1 MTWDEFN
8 EKFNKIAETSERPD
22 IMRLILNEFGEW
34 ENLAFGIL
42 EMILYD
48 RMKYGS
54 ICHSFGDKDAGHRAA
69 DAQLLSRK
77 LEEFKK
83 EFTE

>member
-1 MTWDEFN
+1 MTWDEFD
-8 EKFNKIAETSERPD
+8 EKFKKIAEASDRPD

-34 ENLAFGIL
+34 EHLAFGIL

-54 ICHSFGDKDAGHRAA
+54 ISHSYGNKEAGHRAA
-69 DAQLLSRK
+69 DAQLLLRK
-77 LEEFKK
+77 VEELKEEFAQ
-83 EFTE
+83 

>member
-8 EKFNKIAETSERPD
+8 EKFDKIAKTSERPD
-22 IMRLILNEFGEW
+22 IMRLILDEFGEW
-34 ENLAFGIL
+34 EHLAFGIL

-54 ICHSFGDKDAGHRAA
+54 ICHSYGDKEAGHRVA
-69 DAQLLSRK
+69 DAQLISRRI
-77 LEEFKK
+77 EELKK
-83 EFTE
+83 EFRQ